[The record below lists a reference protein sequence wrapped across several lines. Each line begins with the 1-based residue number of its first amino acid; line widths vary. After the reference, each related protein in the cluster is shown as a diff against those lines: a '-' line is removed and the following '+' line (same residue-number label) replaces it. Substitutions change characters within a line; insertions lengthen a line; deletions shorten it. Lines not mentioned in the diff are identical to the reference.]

1 MESQLAE
8 RNNHLQSA
16 LTQSY
21 SVQEG
26 IDGLLRW
33 LDVAEKNTNRVVNTP
48 IAAKKE
54 VLLELMQDQKVG
66 FLGGGGRGCGVS
78 WLMVYRDCGVLWFWE
93 ERPTKLTC
101 PLKIQTTFNCMF
113 HIFSS

>member
-66 FLGGGGRGCGVS
+66 FWAGPGGAV
-78 WLMVYRDCGVLWFWE
+78 VYRGLWCIVIVVYYGFG
-93 ERPTKLTC
+93 RKG
-101 PLKIQTTFNCMF
+101 QQN
-113 HIFSS
+113 